1 MRVAD
6 VMERQGCYVKPILGK
21 RVEHFSSRKCSV
33 TEYFKIVLRNR
44 HA

>member
-6 VMERQGCYVKPILGK
+6 VMERQGYYVKPILGK
-21 RVEHFSSRKCSV
+21 RVEYFSSRKCSV

-44 HA
+44 DA